1 MRLNLFGRTFAML
14 MASLAGAYRWVTPNA
29 AAGTWIRPA
38 IIPPYR
44 HGKTGIAA
52 AKRRARKSRNRLRHQ
67 HGRA

>member
-1 MRLNLFGRTFAML
+1 MKLNLFGRTFAAL
-14 MASLAGAYRWVTPNA
+14 LAGLLGACRWTVPIA
-29 AAGTWIRPA
+29 AAGSWISPN

-52 AKRRARKSRNRLRHQ
+52 AKRRARKSRNRMRQH